1 MASKCHSWAAASP
14 ASWAFRQSRRQS
26 RLAFG
31 EIKTSVKSF
40 VHPALDSN
48 CRLFDTAQAKEWYN
62 EDDLGTALRQHPEVP
77 RNELFLTTK
86 MHPRD
91 HGYERTKEVFE
102 QSLKNLGTDY
112 LDLFQCHRFD
122 SNTPL
127 EETCRVPQWLPC
139 FVRASALHAY
149 YLRLEP
155 TVLL

>member
-1 MASKCHSWAAASP
+1 MGSICPSWVVDWP
-14 ASWAFRQSRRQS
+14 ASWAFLQSTRQS

-91 HGYERTKEVFE
+91 HGYERTMNAFKA
-102 QSLKNLGTDY
+102 SLSKLGTG
-112 LDLFQCHRFD
+112 
-122 SNTPL
+122 P
-127 EETCRVPQWLPC
+127 E
-139 FVRASALHAY
+139 SALY
-149 YLRLEP
+149 ERSIE
-155 TVLL
+155 